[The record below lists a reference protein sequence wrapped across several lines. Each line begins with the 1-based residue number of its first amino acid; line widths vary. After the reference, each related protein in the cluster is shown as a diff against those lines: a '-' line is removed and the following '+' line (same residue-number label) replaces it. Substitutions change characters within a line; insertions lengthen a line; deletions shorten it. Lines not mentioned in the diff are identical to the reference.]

1 MKSVIMKECGLRRR
15 LKPYLA
21 NRNINTSVHVGSL
34 KMVEDET
41 VPLSHRTSCRPHLGW
56 SPILDNR
63 LGGGGNEC
71 EEGNGCQDIGGG

>member
-1 MKSVIMKECGLRRR
+1 
-15 LKPYLA
+15 
-21 NRNINTSVHVGSL
+21 
-34 KMVEDET
+34 MVEDET

-71 EEGNGCQDIGGG
+71 EEGNGCQDIGGSSALISLFKMATSTGQGGERKGVGWLYPHLSQGTN